1 DNPQE
6 PNQGAANENDPLEQI
21 MIQAGFPPQPPVQ
34 PPTLSIAVQPAEF
47 HQFRYKKDV
56 TDNRLG
62 GILKGRHSGSQGES
76 FTRLKVAGISEELH
90 YVCVRGCTVTPELEP
105 HPFLLHGDDCQNGA
119 FLLRQE
125 VTRRHVESGKMEIS
139 LERLS
144 IVSVRNDDVAEE
156 LNSRAVNGFNPDL
169 RHLQQQL
176 QQQQQQQQKKKFWGE
191 LCLCFQLFYSF
202 NGNDKWLPG
211 NIVITDVIRNKKANI
226 SIDRVFPVDLSLHG
240 GQQVFI
246 YFTKPLSDQSPDSYE
261 IAISPHG
268 NQDQNCELRLK
279 PIEVKPNII
288 ALETP
293 REQQLRDHLT
303 RGAPHERVN
312 ANLRVTCCST
322 GQQSKESQL
331 IFCDS
336 CATCGQRIRA
346 EARPLQPPPS
356 KQQRLERVNFAV
368 QQDADFSL
376 PKLDI
381 GQLFQEVLL
390 DAADPPLASLGQ

>member
-1 DNPQE
+1 PQE
-6 PNQGAANENDPLEQI
+6 PNQAAANGNDLLEQI
-21 MIQAGFPPQPPVQ
+21 MIQAGLPPQPLLQ
-34 PPTLSIAVQPAEF
+34 PPTLSIAIQPAEF

-62 GILKGRHSGSQGES
+62 GILKGRHSGPQGES
-76 FTRLKVAGISEELH
+76 YTRLKVAGISEELH
-90 YVCVRGCTVTPELEP
+90 SVCVRGCTVTPELEP

-119 FLLRQE
+119 IRLRQQ
-125 VTRRHVESGKMEIS
+125 VTQRHVNSGEMEIS

-169 RHLQQQL
+169 RHLQQQ
-176 QQQQQQQQKKKFWGE
+176 QQQQQKKKFWGE

-202 NGNDKWLPG
+202 NGDEWIPG
-211 NIVITDVIRNKKANI
+211 NIVITEVIRNKKANI
-226 SIDRVFPVDLSLHG
+226 SIDRVFPADLSLHG
-240 GQQVFI
+240 GQRVFI

-261 IAISPHG
+261 IVISPHG
-268 NQDQNCELRLK
+268 NQDRSCELRLK

-288 ALETP
+288 ELETQC
-293 REQQLRDHLT
+293 EQQLRNHLT

-322 GQQSKESQL
+322 GQQSKESPL
-331 IFCDS
+331 IFSDS
-336 CATCGQRIRA
+336 CATCGQRMRA
-346 EARPLQPPPS
+346 EVRPLQPPPS
-356 KQQRLERVNFAV
+356 KQQRLERANFAV

-390 DAADPPLASLGQ
+390 DAS

>member
-1 DNPQE
+1 
-6 PNQGAANENDPLEQI
+6 

-169 RHLQQQL
+169 RHLQ
-176 QQQQQQQQKKKFWGE
+176 
-191 LCLCFQLFYSF
+191 
-202 NGNDKWLPG
+202 
-211 NIVITDVIRNKKANI
+211 ANI